1 MLLGAGDRH
10 KRENLGSIMS
20 LMQDKEEENT
30 SDGLFSPLVVIRHKK
45 VALQGKDKGG
55 GERGGTLKWKVP
67 YLSRSWPSGGS
78 GGS

>member
-1 MLLGAGDRH
+1 MLLRARDRH

-20 LMQDKEEENT
+20 LMQDKKEENA
-30 SDGLFSPLVVIRHKK
+30 SDGLFSPLVVTRHKK
-45 VALQGKDKGG
+45 LALQGKVKG
-55 GERGGTLKWKVP
+55 GGTLKWKVP